1 MSKNEYKV
9 GERAIYDARE
19 LGTGK
24 MIVLGLQHMFAMFGA
39 TVVVPLITGLNVST
53 TLLFAGLGTLLFH
66 LISKKRFPHSWVPH
80 SHSLAVMRLSL
91 PLEQTA
97 RPVNFCHMP
106 ASASH
111 AQACFT
117 LFSPRSSKRTA
128 PAR

>member
-66 LISKKRFPHSWVPH
+66 LISKKKVP
-80 SHSLAVMRLSL
+80 AMRLSL